1 MRNFL
6 GAIISSFN
14 LLMTLMVLKLF
25 PTIHIALG
33 FHGLFWIYAVVSLL
47 GSTFSFIFIPETK
60 GKSLKEIE
68 SHFSRENLL
77 ANDESEP

>member
-6 GAIISSFN
+6 GAIVSSFN

-25 PTIHIALG
+25 PTIHIAMG
-33 FHGLFWIYAVVSLL
+33 FHSLFWIYATVSLL
-47 GSTFSFIFIPETK
+47 GATFGFLFIPETK

-68 SHFSRENLL
+68 SHFSRANLL
-77 ANDESEP
+77 SNEEFQP